1 MTTTISIALQK
12 GGSAKTTTAQTLSSI
27 LGSLNKKVLLVD
39 MDSQENSTIISG
51 VEDPEKTIIDVLSE
65 ECSIQEAIV
74 KCNGFDLL
82 PAHEN
87 LANLESMED
96 VESTLLK
103 DTLAA
108 VKKNYDYI
116 IIDTPPALGNLLKN
130 SLMASDFVIIPTET
144 RKLSLK
150 GIDDLMPTIKA
161 VQAENKR
168 LKVLG
173 ILLVKY
179 DDRAVLNRQIKDL
192 LIDKA
197 KAYKT
202 VVFDTV
208 IRNGIAVAEAQTME
222 QPLLEYAPKSN
233 PCVDYINF
241 TEEVL
246 KRLEK

>member
-39 MDSQENSTIISG
+39 MDSQENSTLISG
-51 VEDPEKTIIDVLSE
+51 VEDPENTIIDVLSE
-65 ECSIQEAIV
+65 ECSIKEAIV

-103 DTLAA
+103 DILAA

-130 SLMASDFVIIPTET
+130 SLMASDYVIIPTET

-161 VQAENKR
+161 VQAQNRR

-197 KAYKT
+197 KEYKT

-241 TEEVL
+241 TKEVL
-246 KRLEK
+246 RRLEK

>member
-12 GGSAKTTTAQTLSSI
+12 GGSAKTTIAQTLSSI

-51 VEDPEKTIIDVLSE
+51 VEDPDKTIIDVLSE

-130 SLMASDFVIIPTET
+130 SLMASDYVIIPTET

-208 IRNGIAVAEAQTME
+208 IRNSIAVAEAQTME